1 MTANKG
7 KVLLQVQGLEKKF
20 DDNQVLDGIT
30 TDICQGEVVAVIGPS
45 GSGKS
50 TFLRSLNLL
59 EVPTGGQ
66 ILFEGVDITDPK
78 VDINRHRQKIGMVFQ
93 QFNLFPHKTVK
104 ENIMLAPVTLGLTKE
119 DENRSRIS
127 KMLRRIWYLRRFM
140 KKEKPDV
147 VVAFTRGVLY
157 RALAAGIGTG
167 IPVVIS
173 VRTDP
178 VGHYDKK
185 ADKLRIPL
193 LFPHAAGCV
202 FQTEGAKAFFAPY
215 LQENSRIILNPL
227 NPKYVGVPEPAVRT
241 KNVVQSG
248 RLVDFKNQPMLIRAF
263 LKVHEKHPDYTLKI
277 YGPDSKDG
285 TKEILESIIHENHA
299 EDFVK
304 LMGGSNT
311 LEKDLADAALYA
323 FSSDWEGLPN
333 ALMEAMA
340 LGLPVVSTDCPCGG
354 PKTLI
359 EDGVNG
365 LLVPIMDEKAM
376 TDGILRLIED
386 RELAERL
393 GREARK
399 ISERANEDAVFE
411 QWQTYLQECCKK
423 NR

>member
-1 MTANKG
+1 MQKIAFHLNSLQQGGAERVVSNLANRFAKEG
-7 KVLLQVQGLEKKF
+7 Y
-20 DDNQVLDGIT
+20 
-30 TDICQGEVVAVIGPS
+30 EVVIATEWYG
-45 GSGKS
+45 
-50 TFLRSLNLL
+50 
-59 EVPTGGQ
+59 
-66 ILFEGVDITDPK
+66 TDEFALDQK
-78 VDINRHRQKIGMVFQ
+78 VRRVHV
-93 QFNLFPHKTVK
+93 
-104 ENIMLAPVTLGLTKE
+104 GLTKE
-119 DENRSRIS
+119 GENRSRIS

-241 KNVVQSG
+241 KDVVQSG

>member
-1 MTANKG
+1 MRILQSRILFHEKNRRNIPMQKIAFHLNSLQQGGAERVVSNLANRFAKEG
-7 KVLLQVQGLEKKF
+7 Y
-20 DDNQVLDGIT
+20 
-30 TDICQGEVVAVIGPS
+30 EVVIATEWYG
-45 GSGKS
+45 
-50 TFLRSLNLL
+50 
-59 EVPTGGQ
+59 
-66 ILFEGVDITDPK
+66 TDEFALDQK
-78 VDINRHRQKIGMVFQ
+78 VRRVHV
-93 QFNLFPHKTVK
+93 
-104 ENIMLAPVTLGLTKE
+104 GLTKE
-119 DENRSRIS
+119 DEDRSRIS

-227 NPKYVGVPEPAVRT
+227 NPKYVGVLEPAVRT

>member
-1 MTANKG
+1 MRI
-7 KVLLQVQGLEKKF
+7 LQ
-20 DDNQVLDGIT
+20 
-30 TDICQGEVVAVIGPS
+30 S
-45 GSGKS
+45 
-50 TFLRSLNLL
+50 R
-59 EVPTGGQ
+59 
-66 ILFEGVDITDPK
+66 ILFHEK
-78 VDINRHRQKIGMVFQ
+78 NRRNIPMQKIAFHLNSLQ
-93 QFNLFPHKTVK
+93 QGGAERVVSNLANRFAK
-104 ENIMLAPVTLGLTKE
+104 EGYEIVIATEWYGTDEFALDQKVRRVHVGLTKE

-241 KNVVQSG
+241 KDVVQSG

>member
-1 MTANKG
+1 MQKIAFHLNSLQQGGAERVVSNLANRFAKEG
-7 KVLLQVQGLEKKF
+7 Y
-20 DDNQVLDGIT
+20 
-30 TDICQGEVVAVIGPS
+30 EVVIATEWYG
-45 GSGKS
+45 
-50 TFLRSLNLL
+50 
-59 EVPTGGQ
+59 
-66 ILFEGVDITDPK
+66 TDEFALDQK
-78 VDINRHRQKIGMVFQ
+78 VHRV
-93 QFNLFPHKTVK
+93 HV
-104 ENIMLAPVTLGLTKE
+104 GLTKE

-241 KNVVQSG
+241 KDVVQSG

-399 ISERANEDAVFE
+399 D
-411 QWQTYLQECCKK
+411 Q
-423 NR
+423 

>member
-1 MTANKG
+1 MRILQSRILFHEKNRRNIPMQKIAFHLNSLQQGGAERVVSNLANRFAKEG
-7 KVLLQVQGLEKKF
+7 Y
-20 DDNQVLDGIT
+20 
-30 TDICQGEVVAVIGPS
+30 EVVIATEWYG
-45 GSGKS
+45 
-50 TFLRSLNLL
+50 
-59 EVPTGGQ
+59 
-66 ILFEGVDITDPK
+66 TDEFALDQK
-78 VDINRHRQKIGMVFQ
+78 VRRVHV
-93 QFNLFPHKTVK
+93 
-104 ENIMLAPVTLGLTKE
+104 GLTKE

-241 KNVVQSG
+241 KDVVQSG

-285 TKEILESIIHENHA
+285 TKEILESIIRENHA
-299 EDFVK
+299 EDYVK

>member
-1 MTANKG
+1 MRILQSRILFHEKNRRNIPMQKIAFHLNSLQQGGSERVVSNLANRFAKEG
-7 KVLLQVQGLEKKF
+7 Y
-20 DDNQVLDGIT
+20 
-30 TDICQGEVVAVIGPS
+30 EVVIATEWYG
-45 GSGKS
+45 
-50 TFLRSLNLL
+50 
-59 EVPTGGQ
+59 
-66 ILFEGVDITDPK
+66 TDEFALDQK
-78 VDINRHRQKIGMVFQ
+78 VRRVHV
-93 QFNLFPHKTVK
+93 
-104 ENIMLAPVTLGLTKE
+104 GLTKE

-241 KNVVQSG
+241 KDVVQSG

>member
-1 MTANKG
+1 MRILQSRILFHEKNRRNIPMQKIAFHLNSLQQGGAERVVSNLANRFAKEG
-7 KVLLQVQGLEKKF
+7 Y
-20 DDNQVLDGIT
+20 
-30 TDICQGEVVAVIGPS
+30 EVVIATEWYG
-45 GSGKS
+45 
-50 TFLRSLNLL
+50 
-59 EVPTGGQ
+59 
-66 ILFEGVDITDPK
+66 TDEFALDQK
-78 VDINRHRQKIGMVFQ
+78 VRRVHV
-93 QFNLFPHKTVK
+93 
-104 ENIMLAPVTLGLTKE
+104 GLTKE

-241 KNVVQSG
+241 KDVVQSG

-376 TDGILRLIED
+376 TDGIMRLIED

>member
-1 MTANKG
+1 MQKIAFHLNSLQQGGAERVVSNLANRFAKEG
-7 KVLLQVQGLEKKF
+7 Y
-20 DDNQVLDGIT
+20 
-30 TDICQGEVVAVIGPS
+30 EVVIATEWYG
-45 GSGKS
+45 
-50 TFLRSLNLL
+50 
-59 EVPTGGQ
+59 
-66 ILFEGVDITDPK
+66 TDEFALDQK
-78 VDINRHRQKIGMVFQ
+78 VRRVHV
-93 QFNLFPHKTVK
+93 
-104 ENIMLAPVTLGLTKE
+104 GLTKE

-241 KNVVQSG
+241 KDVVQSG

-399 ISERANEDAVFE
+399 ISERANEDVVFE

>member
-1 MTANKG
+1 MRILQSRILFHEKNRRNIPMQKIAFHLNSLQQGGAERVVSNLANRFAKEG
-7 KVLLQVQGLEKKF
+7 Y
-20 DDNQVLDGIT
+20 
-30 TDICQGEVVAVIGPS
+30 EVVIATEWYG
-45 GSGKS
+45 
-50 TFLRSLNLL
+50 
-59 EVPTGGQ
+59 
-66 ILFEGVDITDPK
+66 TDEFALDQK
-78 VDINRHRQKIGMVFQ
+78 VRRVHV
-93 QFNLFPHKTVK
+93 
-104 ENIMLAPVTLGLTKE
+104 GLTKE

-127 KMLRRIWYLRRFM
+127 KMLRRIWYLRHFM

-241 KNVVQSG
+241 KDVVQSG

>member
-1 MTANKG
+1 MRILQSRILFHEKNRRNIPMQKIAFHLNSLQQGGAERVVSNLANRFAKEG
-7 KVLLQVQGLEKKF
+7 Y
-20 DDNQVLDGIT
+20 
-30 TDICQGEVVAVIGPS
+30 EVVIATEWYG
-45 GSGKS
+45 
-50 TFLRSLNLL
+50 
-59 EVPTGGQ
+59 
-66 ILFEGVDITDPK
+66 TDEFALDQK
-78 VDINRHRQKIGMVFQ
+78 VRRVHV
-93 QFNLFPHKTVK
+93 
-104 ENIMLAPVTLGLTKE
+104 GLTKE

-277 YGPDSKDG
+277 YGPDSRDG

-311 LEKDLADAALYA
+311 LEKDLADDALYA

>member
-1 MTANKG
+1 MRILQSRILFHEKNRRNIPMQKIAFHLNSLQQGGAERVVSNLANRFAKEG
-7 KVLLQVQGLEKKF
+7 Y
-20 DDNQVLDGIT
+20 
-30 TDICQGEVVAVIGPS
+30 EVVIATEWYG
-45 GSGKS
+45 
-50 TFLRSLNLL
+50 
-59 EVPTGGQ
+59 
-66 ILFEGVDITDPK
+66 TDEFALDQK
-78 VDINRHRQKIGMVFQ
+78 VRRVHV
-93 QFNLFPHKTVK
+93 
-104 ENIMLAPVTLGLTKE
+104 GLTKE

-241 KNVVQSG
+241 KDIVQSG

-285 TKEILESIIHENHA
+285 TKEILESIIHENYA

>member
-1 MTANKG
+1 MRILQSRILFHEKNRRNIPMQKIAFHLNSLQQGGAERVVSNLANRFAKEG
-7 KVLLQVQGLEKKF
+7 Y
-20 DDNQVLDGIT
+20 
-30 TDICQGEVVAVIGPS
+30 EVVIATEWYG
-45 GSGKS
+45 
-50 TFLRSLNLL
+50 
-59 EVPTGGQ
+59 
-66 ILFEGVDITDPK
+66 TDEFALDQK
-78 VDINRHRQKIGMVFQ
+78 VRRVHV
-93 QFNLFPHKTVK
+93 
-104 ENIMLAPVTLGLTKE
+104 GLTKE

-241 KNVVQSG
+241 KDVVQSG

-365 LLVPIMDEKAM
+365 LLVSIMDEKAM

>member
-1 MTANKG
+1 MRILQSRILFHEKNRRNIPMQKIAFHLNSLQQGGAERVVSNLANRFAKEG
-7 KVLLQVQGLEKKF
+7 Y
-20 DDNQVLDGIT
+20 
-30 TDICQGEVVAVIGPS
+30 EVVIATEWYG
-45 GSGKS
+45 
-50 TFLRSLNLL
+50 
-59 EVPTGGQ
+59 
-66 ILFEGVDITDPK
+66 TDEFALDQK
-78 VDINRHRQKIGMVFQ
+78 VRRVHV
-93 QFNLFPHKTVK
+93 
-104 ENIMLAPVTLGLTKE
+104 GLTKE

-241 KNVVQSG
+241 KDVVQSG

-299 EDFVK
+299 EDYVK

>member
-1 MTANKG
+1 MIHYGDTDKMRILQSRILFHEKSRRNIPMQKIAFHLNSLQQGGAERVVSNLANRFAKEG
-7 KVLLQVQGLEKKF
+7 Y
-20 DDNQVLDGIT
+20 
-30 TDICQGEVVAVIGPS
+30 EVVIATEWYG
-45 GSGKS
+45 
-50 TFLRSLNLL
+50 
-59 EVPTGGQ
+59 
-66 ILFEGVDITDPK
+66 TDEFALDQK
-78 VDINRHRQKIGMVFQ
+78 VRRVHV
-93 QFNLFPHKTVK
+93 
-104 ENIMLAPVTLGLTKE
+104 GLTKE

-241 KNVVQSG
+241 KDVVQSG

-263 LKVHEKHPDYTLKI
+263 LKVHEKHPDYALKI

>member
-1 MTANKG
+1 MRILQSRILFHEKNRRNIPMQKIAFHLNSLQQGGAERVVSNLANRFAKEG
-7 KVLLQVQGLEKKF
+7 Y
-20 DDNQVLDGIT
+20 
-30 TDICQGEVVAVIGPS
+30 EVVIATEWYG
-45 GSGKS
+45 
-50 TFLRSLNLL
+50 
-59 EVPTGGQ
+59 
-66 ILFEGVDITDPK
+66 TDEFALDQK
-78 VDINRHRQKIGMVFQ
+78 VRRVHV
-93 QFNLFPHKTVK
+93 
-104 ENIMLAPVTLGLTKE
+104 GLTKE
-119 DENRSRIS
+119 DEDRSRIS

-311 LEKDLADAALYA
+311 LEKDLADAAMYA

>member
-1 MTANKG
+1 MQKIAFHLNSLQQGGAERVVSNLANRFAKEG
-7 KVLLQVQGLEKKF
+7 Y
-20 DDNQVLDGIT
+20 
-30 TDICQGEVVAVIGPS
+30 EVVIATEWYG
-45 GSGKS
+45 
-50 TFLRSLNLL
+50 
-59 EVPTGGQ
+59 
-66 ILFEGVDITDPK
+66 TDEFALDQK
-78 VDINRHRQKIGMVFQ
+78 VHRV
-93 QFNLFPHKTVK
+93 HV
-104 ENIMLAPVTLGLTKE
+104 GLTKE

-393 GREARK
+393 GREAR
-399 ISERANEDAVFE
+399 
-411 QWQTYLQECCKK
+411 
-423 NR
+423 

>member
-1 MTANKG
+1 MRILQSRILFHEKNRRNIPMQKIAFHLNSLQQGGAERVVSNLANRFAKEG
-7 KVLLQVQGLEKKF
+7 Y
-20 DDNQVLDGIT
+20 
-30 TDICQGEVVAVIGPS
+30 EVVIATEWYG
-45 GSGKS
+45 
-50 TFLRSLNLL
+50 
-59 EVPTGGQ
+59 
-66 ILFEGVDITDPK
+66 TDEFALDQK
-78 VDINRHRQKIGMVFQ
+78 VHRV
-93 QFNLFPHKTVK
+93 HV
-104 ENIMLAPVTLGLTKE
+104 GLTKE

-241 KNVVQSG
+241 KDVVQSG

>member
-1 MTANKG
+1 MIHYGDTDKMRILQSRILFHEKNRRNIPMQKIAFHLNSLQQGGAERVVSNLANRFAKEG
-7 KVLLQVQGLEKKF
+7 Y
-20 DDNQVLDGIT
+20 
-30 TDICQGEVVAVIGPS
+30 EVVIATEWYG
-45 GSGKS
+45 
-50 TFLRSLNLL
+50 
-59 EVPTGGQ
+59 
-66 ILFEGVDITDPK
+66 TDEFALDQK
-78 VDINRHRQKIGMVFQ
+78 VRRVHV
-93 QFNLFPHKTVK
+93 
-104 ENIMLAPVTLGLTKE
+104 GLTKE

-241 KNVVQSG
+241 KDVVQSG

-263 LKVHEKHPDYTLKI
+263 LKVHEKHPDYALKI

-285 TKEILESIIHENHA
+285 TKEILESIIHENYA

>member
-1 MTANKG
+1 MRILQSRILFHEKNRRNIPMQKIAFHLNSLQQGGAERVVSNLANRFAKEG
-7 KVLLQVQGLEKKF
+7 Y
-20 DDNQVLDGIT
+20 
-30 TDICQGEVVAVIGPS
+30 EVVIATEWYG
-45 GSGKS
+45 
-50 TFLRSLNLL
+50 
-59 EVPTGGQ
+59 
-66 ILFEGVDITDPK
+66 TDEFALDQK
-78 VDINRHRQKIGMVFQ
+78 VRRVHV
-93 QFNLFPHKTVK
+93 
-104 ENIMLAPVTLGLTKE
+104 GLTKE

-241 KNVVQSG
+241 KDVVQSG

-354 PKTLI
+354 PRTVI
-359 EDGVNG
+359 QDGVNG
-365 LLVPIMDEKAM
+365 LLVPIKDEDAM
-376 TDGILRLIED
+376 AEGICRLIENP
-386 RELAERL
+386 ELAERL
-393 GREARK
+393 GSKARDIRK
-399 ISERANEDAVFE
+399 IANSKAVFE
-411 QWQTYLQECCKK
+411 QWQDYIESVC
-423 NR
+423 RH

>member
-1 MTANKG
+1 MRILQSRILFHEKNRRNIPMQKIAFHLNSLQQGGAERVVSNLANRFAKEG
-7 KVLLQVQGLEKKF
+7 Y
-20 DDNQVLDGIT
+20 
-30 TDICQGEVVAVIGPS
+30 EVVIATEWYGTDEFALDQ
-45 GSGKS
+45 K
-50 TFLRSLNLL
+50 LRR
-59 EVPTGGQ
+59 VH
-66 ILFEGVDITDPK
+66 V
-78 VDINRHRQKIGMVFQ
+78 
-93 QFNLFPHKTVK
+93 
-104 ENIMLAPVTLGLTKE
+104 GLTKE

-241 KNVVQSG
+241 KDVVQSG
-248 RLVDFKNQPMLIRAF
+248 RLVDFKNQPMLIRVF

>member
-1 MTANKG
+1 MRILQSRILFHEKNRRNIPMQKIAFHLNSLQQGGAERVVSNLANRFAKEG
-7 KVLLQVQGLEKKF
+7 Y
-20 DDNQVLDGIT
+20 
-30 TDICQGEVVAVIGPS
+30 EVVIATEWYG
-45 GSGKS
+45 
-50 TFLRSLNLL
+50 
-59 EVPTGGQ
+59 
-66 ILFEGVDITDPK
+66 TDEFALDQK
-78 VDINRHRQKIGMVFQ
+78 VRRVHV
-93 QFNLFPHKTVK
+93 
-104 ENIMLAPVTLGLTKE
+104 GLTKE

-241 KNVVQSG
+241 KDVVQSG

-393 GREARK
+393 GREARR